1 MSVKRLTDEE
11 CDDIRAEVGIKF
23 AGPFGQFY
31 ERDLMRAAWSRGLQR
46 AADIITRL
54 ADGRGISGHDK
65 RHTGEARKW
74 TTSAKK
80 DKAAEMALRQ
90 AAAAIDREREG
101 VRGGNE

>member
-46 AADIITRL
+46 AAEELRRAAPNEGYVRTCML
-54 ADGRGISGHDK
+54 A
-65 RHTGEARKW
+65 
-74 TTSAKK
+74 
-80 DKAAEMALRQ
+80 MADRF
-90 AAAAIDREREG
+90 DREREG
-101 VRGGNE
+101 ADGK

>member
-46 AADIITRL
+46 AAEIARECQLEPPRFDNLRGQRDGWDIRSVRNQI
-54 ADGRGISGHDK
+54 
-65 RHTGEARKW
+65 
-74 TTSAKK
+74 
-80 DKAAEMALRQ
+80 
-90 AAAAIDREREG
+90 AAAIDREREG
-101 VRGGNE
+101 GDK